1 MTMGLRV
8 EGRASVIFS
17 SFTEVAHPY
26 LLTITYFSFWMKDKR
41 IKEPLHLHI
50 KDLQEN

>member
-26 LLTITYFSFWMKDKR
+26 MLTIATS
-41 IKEPLHLHI
+41 HSG
-50 KDLQEN
+50 